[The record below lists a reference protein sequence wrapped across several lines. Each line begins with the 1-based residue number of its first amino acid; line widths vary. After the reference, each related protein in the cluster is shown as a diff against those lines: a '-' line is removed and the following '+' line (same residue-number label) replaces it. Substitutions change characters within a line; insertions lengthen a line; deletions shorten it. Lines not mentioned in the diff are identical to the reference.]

1 MHHTFILMLSIIIH
15 VRCDHH
21 HPCMLRSYIFVAHGS
36 MARLFLAIFGHVWP
50 SGHRATCN
58 KNGQVGYP
66 WKVEPRGSPK
76 LPVGTYFVPRRQH
89 TVEVLTQNWL
99 YCTFQRS
106 PAISICWSSEKD
118 FLKYNFQ
125 ICWSFEKILSQKVM
139 TLWFVCCHLGERAIM
154 PDWFSKKT

>member
-1 MHHTFILMLSIIIH
+1 MRSSSPVYAAII
-15 VRCDHH
+15 
-21 HPCMLRSYIFVAHGS
+21 YICCTWLDGQITINGNF
-36 MARLFLAIFGHVWP
+36 P

-66 WKVEPRGSPK
+66 WKVEPWGSPK

-125 ICWSFEKILSQKVM
+125 ICWSFEKILSQKYDIMICV
-139 TLWFVCCHLGERAIM
+139 LSPWRARNNAGLVFKENLILAAIPQM
-154 PDWFSKKT
+154 AEEP

>member
-1 MHHTFILMLSIIIH
+1 MRSSSPVYAAII
-15 VRCDHH
+15 
-21 HPCMLRSYIFVAHGS
+21 YICCTWLDGQITINGNF
-36 MARLFLAIFGHVWP
+36 P

-66 WKVEPRGSPK
+66 WKVEPWGSPK

-106 PAISICWSSEKD
+106 PAISICWSPEKKISSNIKFRFAD
-118 FLKYNFQ
+118 PLKRFCPKKYDIM
-125 ICWSFEKILSQKVM
+125 ICVLSPWRARNNAGLVFKENLILA
-139 TLWFVCCHLGERAIM
+139 AIPQM
-154 PDWFSKKT
+154 AEEP